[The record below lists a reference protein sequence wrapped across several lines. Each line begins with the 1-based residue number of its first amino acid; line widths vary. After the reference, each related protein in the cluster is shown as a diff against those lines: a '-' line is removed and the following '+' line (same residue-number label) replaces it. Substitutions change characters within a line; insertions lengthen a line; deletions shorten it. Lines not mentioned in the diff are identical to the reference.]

1 VLFIKNKIL
10 VVMLMLMVFI
20 GQTANATNASCQ
32 MDISQNIHLDMDT
45 TNRSAKDMINHII
58 IIDTATQSFMDDC
71 CIQDCDCALGGGCS
85 SVILLSSPHQDWEV
99 VTLQRKGNYPYLVTR
114 QPLTTLYRPPISL

>member
-1 VLFIKNKIL
+1 MLFIKNKIL

-71 CIQDCDCALGGGCS
+71 CIQDCDCALGGG
-85 SVILLSSPHQDWEV
+85 VHQLYYCLPLIKTGKWLPFNERA
-99 VTLQRKGNYPYLVTR
+99 TTR
-114 QPLTTLYRPPISL
+114 IW